1 MFANISSVCL
11 TDLTKSVKNNSHV
24 LKVMMM
30 ILIMGL
36 DEIAESV
43 IISVWK
49 NAIDS
54 INWGKYFYIV
64 SNFV

>member
-11 TDLTKSVKNNSHV
+11 IDLTKSVKNNSHV

-43 IISVWK
+43 IISV
-49 NAIDS
+49 
-54 INWGKYFYIV
+54 
-64 SNFV
+64 